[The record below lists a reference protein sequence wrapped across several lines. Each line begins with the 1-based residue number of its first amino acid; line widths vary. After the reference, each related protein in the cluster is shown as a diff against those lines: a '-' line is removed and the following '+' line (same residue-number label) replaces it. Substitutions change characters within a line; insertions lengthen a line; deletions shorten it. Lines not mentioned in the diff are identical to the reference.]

1 MISMRILCVLLCL
14 NLAWAQDGESTFEKE
29 GGGVRGP
36 RIVEHMSQST
46 CQYEKNWPICADDDW
61 GTKCPSG
68 CRMQG
73 LIDETD
79 QDYSHR
85 IDKIRKLLLEN
96 QNNYKKSNRIVVET
110 VNVLKPNLD
119 SAQKLD
125 DDYGRVSGE
134 LRQRIVTLKQRVV
147 TQVNRIKALQS
158 SIQEQV
164 TEMKRLEV
172 DIDIK
177 IRACKG
183 TCARS
188 FDYQVDKESYDN
200 IQKQLTQANS
210 INLHPELQT
219 STLSTLKMRPI
230 KDSNVPEHF
239 KHKPLPEMQAL
250 NIINN
255 IKQMQVVLERSETD
269 TKPSRG
275 DSVYLAAESRGDGPS
290 HTSKLVTPTH
300 GRETVSLGDKTSS
313 TVRRCTKTTTK
324 RVVTGPDGPR
334 EEVVEKTVSS
344 DGSDCSY
351 LQGAG
356 NREEGSVYHVG
367 GTDGF
372 HKLEKLFPEL
382 ESFFTPD
389 SASTTS
395 KHFGGSSSFSS
406 SSHTTGTGS
415 SHLGTGVS
423 SHSGTYGGKG
433 KFTDLGEEEEDDFGG
448 LHLQPSGFPS
458 GSASHSKTIV
468 TSASSSF
475 NKGGSTFETKSLKT
489 REITEELGGV
499 QHDQSA
505 EDTPDFQARSIRPS
519 GMKQRRA
526 STGKD
531 CEDIRQKHT
540 FGAKS
545 GIFKIKP
552 AGSNKVLSVYCDQ
565 DTTLGGWLLIQQ
577 RMDGSVNFNRTWQD
591 YKRGFGSVD
600 GKGQGEF
607 WLGNENIHLLTQND
621 TLLRIELEDW
631 DGNAEY
637 AEYIIQV
644 GSEAEGYALAV
655 SSYEGTAGDAL
666 IEGWLEDGTEYT
678 SHAQM
683 RFSTFDRDQDRWE
696 ESCAE
701 MYGGGWWYNSCQAAN
716 LNGIYY
722 LGGHYDP
729 RYNVPYEIENGV
741 VWLPFR
747 ASDYSLKIVRMKIR
761 PIETM

>member
-1 MISMRILCVLLCL
+1 MMSVRILCVLLCL
-14 NLAWAQDGESTFEKE
+14 NLAWAQAGESNFEKV
-29 GGGVRGP
+29 GAGVRGP
-36 RIVEHMSQST
+36 RILEHMSQST

-85 IDKIRKLLLEN
+85 IEKIKKLITEN
-96 QNNYKKSNRIVVET
+96 QNNYKKSNQIIVET
-110 VNVLKPNLD
+110 INVLKPTLE
-119 SAQKLD
+119 SAQQID
-125 DDYGRVSGE
+125 ETYGHVSGE
-134 LRQRIVTLKQRVV
+134 LRRRIVTLKQRVV
-147 TQVNRIKALQS
+147 TQVNRIRALQS
-158 SIQEQV
+158 SIREQV
-164 TEMKRLEV
+164 VEMKRLEV

-183 TCARS
+183 TCARG

-219 STLSTLKMRPI
+219 TILSTLKMRPL

-250 NIINN
+250 NIINGIN
-255 IKQMQVVLERSETD
+255 QMQVVLERSETD
-269 TKPSRG
+269 TNPSRG
-275 DSVYLAAESRGDGPS
+275 DSVYNLAESRGDGPS
-290 HTSKLVTPTH
+290 HTRKLVTPTH
-300 GRETVSLGDKTSS
+300 GRETLSLGDKTSS
-313 TVRRCTKTTTK
+313 TVRRCTKTTTTK
-324 RVVTGPDGPR
+324 LVTGPDGPR
-334 EEVVEKTVSS
+334 EEVVEKMVSS

-351 LQGAG
+351 LQGG
-356 NREEGSVYHVG
+356 MNVGSAESMYHVG

-372 HKLEKLFPEL
+372 HKLESLFPEL
-382 ESFFTPD
+382 GSFFTPD
-389 SASTTS
+389 SPSTANR
-395 KHFGGSSSFSS
+395 HFAGSSSIST
-406 SSHTTGTGS
+406 SSHITGTGS

-423 SHSGTYGGKG
+423 SHSEGKG
-433 KFTDLGEEEEDDFGG
+433 KFTDLGEEEEDDFRG

-458 GSASHSKTIV
+458 GSASHSKTVV
-468 TSASSSF
+468 TSTSSSF

-505 EDTPDFQARSIRPS
+505 EDTPDFQARSLRPS
-519 GMKQRRA
+519 GGKQRTA
-526 STGKD
+526 NTGKD
-531 CEDIRQKHT
+531 CDDIRQKHT

-545 GIFKIKP
+545 GIYKIKP

-565 DTTLGGWLLIQQ
+565 ETTLGGWLLIQQ

-600 GKGQGEF
+600 GRGQGEF
-607 WLGNENIHLLTQND
+607 WLGNENIHLLTQNE
-621 TLLRIELEDW
+621 TLLRVELEDW
-631 DGNAEY
+631 DGNAVY
-637 AEYIIQV
+637 AEYIVQV
-644 GSEAEGYALAV
+644 GSEAEGYALDV

-666 IEGWLEDGTEYT
+666 VAGWLEEGTEYT

-683 RFSTFDRDQDRWE
+683 RFSTFDRDQDHWE

-729 RYNVPYEIENGV
+729 RYNIPYEIENGV

-747 ASDYSLKIVRMKIR
+747 AADYSLKIVRMKIR
-761 PIETM
+761 PIETL

>member
-61 GTKCPSG
+61 GIKCPSG

-119 SAQKLD
+119 SAQKID

-177 IRACKG
+177 IRACRG
-183 TCARS
+183 TCERS

-300 GRETVSLGDKTSS
+300 GRETISLGDKTSS

-356 NREEGSVYHVG
+356 NVREEGSVYHVG

-372 HKLEKLFPEL
+372 HKLERIFPEL

-389 SASTTS
+389 SASTAS
-395 KHFGGSSSFSS
+395 KHFGGSSSVSS

-415 SHLGTGVS
+415 SHLGTGIS

-458 GSASHSKTIV
+458 GSASHSKTVV

-519 GMKQRRA
+519 RMKQRRA

-531 CEDIRQKHT
+531 CDDIRQKHT

-565 DTTLGGWLLIQQ
+565 ETTLGGWLLIQQ

-607 WLGNENIHLLTQND
+607 WLGNENIHLLTQNN
-621 TLLRIELEDW
+621 TLLRVELEDW

-637 AEYIIQV
+637 AEYIIQYTLYGLTK
-644 GSEAEGYALAV
+644 GSGWMRYISDV
-655 SSYEGTAGDAL
+655 SPPFL
-666 IEGWLEDGTEYT
+666 IIS
-678 SHAQM
+678 SH
-683 RFSTFDRDQDRWE
+683 SDRINRR
-696 ESCAE
+696 
-701 MYGGGWWYNSCQAAN
+701 
-716 LNGIYY
+716 L
-722 LGGHYDP
+722 L
-729 RYNVPYEIENGV
+729 
-741 VWLPFR
+741 
-747 ASDYSLKIVRMKIR
+747 LKKL
-761 PIETM
+761 

>member
-1 MISMRILCVLLCL
+1 MISVKIFCVLLCL
-14 NLAWAQDGESTFEKE
+14 NLVWAQNGETVFEKE
-29 GGGVRGP
+29 GAGIRGP
-36 RIVEHMSQST
+36 RIVEHMSQTS

-85 IDKIRKLLLEN
+85 IDKIRKLLAEN
-96 QNNYKKSNRIVVET
+96 QNNYKNSNRVIVET
-110 VNVLKPNLD
+110 INVLKPNLD
-119 SAQKLD
+119 TAQQTD
-125 DDYGRVSGE
+125 ETYGHVSGE
-134 LRQRIVTLKQRVV
+134 LRRRIVTLKQRVI

-164 TEMKRLEV
+164 QEMKRLEV

-183 TCARS
+183 SCAKS
-188 FDYQVDKESYDN
+188 FDYQMDKESYEN

-210 INLHPELQT
+210 IDLHPELQT
-219 STLSTLKMRPI
+219 TTLSTLKMRPL

-250 NIINN
+250 NIVNN
-255 IKQMQVVLERSETD
+255 IRQMQAVLERPEVD
-269 TKPSRG
+269 TNPSRG
-275 DSVYLAAESRGDGPS
+275 DSFYPTAELRGDG
-290 HTSKLVTPTH
+290 HTSKLVLPSH
-300 GRETVSLGDKTSS
+300 GRETHSLVDKTSS
-313 TVRRCTKTTTK
+313 AVRRCTKTTTK
-324 RVVTGPDGPR
+324 KIVTGPNGPR
-334 EEVVEKTVSS
+334 EEVVEKVISS
-344 DGSDCSY
+344 DGSDCSH

-356 NREEGSVYHVG
+356 NAGEGSVYHVG

-372 HKLEKLFPEL
+372 HKLDSIFPDL
-382 ESFFTPD
+382 ESFFAPD
-389 SASTTS
+389 SPSTANR
-395 KHFGGSSSFSS
+395 HFGSSGS
-406 SSHTTGTGS
+406 TGT
-415 SHLGTGVS
+415 TAS
-423 SHSGTYGGKG
+423 SHSGAHGGKG

-458 GSASHSKTIV
+458 GSASHSKTVV
-468 TSASSSF
+468 TSSSSSF

-489 REITEELGGV
+489 REISEQLGGV

-505 EDTPDFQARSIRPS
+505 EDTPDFQARSMRPRRA
-519 GMKQRRA
+519 KQRTA

-531 CEDIRQKHT
+531 CDDIRQKHT

-545 GIFKIKP
+545 GIYKIKP
-552 AGSNKVLSVYCDQ
+552 PGSSKVLSVYCDQ
-565 DTTLGGWLLIQQ
+565 ETTLGGWLLIQQ

-600 GKGQGEF
+600 AQGHGEL
-607 WLGNENIHLLTQND
+607 WLGNENIHLLTQNE
-621 TLLRIELEDW
+621 TLLRVELEDW
-631 DGNAEY
+631 DGNAVY
-637 AEYIIQV
+637 AEYIVQV
-644 GSEAEGYALAV
+644 GSEAEGYPLAV
-655 SSYEGTAGDAL
+655 SSYEGSAGDAL
-666 IEGWLEDGTEYT
+666 IAGWLEEGSEYT

-701 MYGGGWWYNSCQAAN
+701 VYGGGWWYNSCQAAN

-747 ASDYSLKIVRMKIR
+747 ASDYSLKTVRLKIR
-761 PIETM
+761 PIEML

>member
-1 MISMRILCVLLCL
+1 
-14 NLAWAQDGESTFEKE
+14 
-29 GGGVRGP
+29 
-36 RIVEHMSQST
+36 
-46 CQYEKNWPICADDDW
+46 

-85 IDKIRKLLLEN
+85 IDKIKKLLLEN
-96 QNNYKKSNRIVVET
+96 QNNYKKSNRIIVET
-110 VNVLKPNLD
+110 INVIKPDLD
-119 SAQKLD
+119 SAQHVD
-125 DDYGRVSGE
+125 ETYNHVSGE

-147 TQVNRIKALQS
+147 TQLNRIKALQS

-164 TEMKRLEV
+164 VEMKRLEV

-183 TCARS
+183 SCGRS

-219 STLSTLKMRPI
+219 TTLSTLKMRPL
-230 KDSNVPEHF
+230 KDLNVPEHF
-239 KHKPLPEMQAL
+239 KQKLLPEMQAL

-255 IKQMQVVLERSETD
+255 IRQMQAVLERAETD
-269 TKPSRG
+269 TNPSRG
-275 DSVYLAAESRGDGPS
+275 DSMYHVAESRGDGPS
-290 HTSKLVTPTH
+290 HTSKLITPIH
-300 GRETVSLGDKTSS
+300 GRETLSLGDKTSS
-313 TVRRCTKTTTK
+313 TVHRCTKTTTTK
-324 RVVTGPDGPR
+324 FITGPDGPR
-334 EEVVEKTVSS
+334 EEVVEKMVSS

-356 NREEGSVYHVG
+356 NVGGEGSMYHVG
-367 GTDGF
+367 GTEGF
-372 HKLEKLFPEL
+372 HKLERLFPEL

-389 SASTTS
+389 SPSTASRQ
-395 KHFGGSSSFSS
+395 FGGSSSISTSS
-406 SSHTTGTGS
+406 RVTGTGS
-415 SHLGTGVS
+415 SHLGIGVS
-423 SHSGTYGGKG
+423 SHSGTG
-433 KFTDLGEEEEDDFGG
+433 KFGDLAEEEEDDFGG
-448 LHLQPSGFPS
+448 LQPSGFPS
-458 GSASHSKTIV
+458 GSASHSKTVV
-468 TSASSSF
+468 TSSSSSF

-489 REITEELGGV
+489 REVSEQLGGV

-505 EDTPDFQARSIRPS
+505 EDTPDFQARSFRPS
-519 GMKQRRA
+519 GVKRRRA
-526 STGKD
+526 NTGKD
-531 CEDIRQKHT
+531 CDDIRQKHT
-540 FGAKS
+540 FGTKS

-565 DTTLGGWLLIQQ
+565 ETTLGGWLLIQQ

-600 GKGQGEF
+600 GRGRGEF

-621 TLLRIELEDW
+621 TLLRVELEDW
-631 DGNAEY
+631 DGNAVY

-666 IEGWLEDGTEYT
+666 MAGWMEEGTEYT
-678 SHAQM
+678 SHAQ
-683 RFSTFDRDQDRWE
+683 
-696 ESCAE
+696 

-729 RYNVPYEIENGV
+729 RYNIPYEIENGV

-747 ASDYSLKIVRMKIR
+747 ASDYSLKIVRMKIK
-761 PIETM
+761 PIETL

>member
-1 MISMRILCVLLCL
+1 MISMRILCVLLCI
-14 NLAWAQDGESTFEKE
+14 NLAWAQGGGTTFEME
-29 GGGVRGP
+29 GAGVRGP

-79 QDYSHR
+79 QDYKHR
-85 IDKIRKLLLEN
+85 IDKIKKLLAEN
-96 QNNYKKSNRIVVET
+96 QNNYKKSNRIIVET
-110 VNVLKPNLD
+110 INVLKPNLD
-119 SAQKLD
+119 SAQQTD
-125 DDYGRVSGE
+125 ETYGHVSGE
-134 LRQRIVTLKQRVV
+134 LRRRIVTLKQRVI

-164 TEMKRLEV
+164 VEMKRLEV

-183 TCARS
+183 TCAKS
-188 FDYQVDKESYDN
+188 FDYQLDKESYDN

-219 STLSTLKMRPI
+219 TTLSTLKMRPL

-250 NIINN
+250 NIVNN
-255 IKQMQVVLERSETD
+255 IRQMQAVLERSETD
-269 TKPSRG
+269 TNPSRG
-275 DSVYLAAESRGDGPS
+275 DSYYPMAESRGDGPS

-300 GRETVSLGDKTSS
+300 GRETHSLGDKTSS
-313 TVRRCTKTTTK
+313 SVRRCTKTITK
-324 RVVTGPDGPR
+324 KMVTGPDGPR
-334 EEVVEKTVSS
+334 EEIVEKTVSS
-344 DGSDCSY
+344 DGSDCSH

-356 NREEGSVYHVG
+356 NIEGEESRYHVG
-367 GTDGF
+367 GTDVF
-372 HKLEKLFPEL
+372 HKLESSFPGIEA
-382 ESFFTPD
+382 FFTPD
-389 SASTTS
+389 SSSTVS
-395 KHFGGSSSFSS
+395 KHFGGSSSISTT
-406 SSHTTGTGS
+406 SHMTGTGS
-415 SHLGTGVS
+415 SHLGTGAAG
-423 SHSGTYGGKG
+423 HLAAYGGKG
-433 KFTDLGEEEEDDFGG
+433 KFTDLGEEEEDDFRG

-458 GSASHSKTIV
+458 GSASHSKAVV
-468 TSASSSF
+468 TSSSSSF

-489 REITEELGGV
+489 REITEQLGGV
-499 QHDQSA
+499 QHEQSA
-505 EDTPDFQARSIRPS
+505 EDTPDLQARSFKPS
-519 GMKQRRA
+519 RGKQRTA
-526 STGKD
+526 NTGKD
-531 CEDIRQKHT
+531 CDDIRQKHT

-552 AGSNKVLSVYCDQ
+552 AGSSKVLSVYCDQ
-565 DTTLGGWLLIQQ
+565 DTTLGGWLLVQQ

-600 GKGQGEF
+600 GRGRGEF

-621 TLLRIELEDW
+621 TLLRVELEDW
-631 DGNAEY
+631 DGNAAY
-637 AEYIIQV
+637 AEYII
-644 GSEAEGYALAV
+644 
-655 SSYEGTAGDAL
+655 
-666 IEGWLEDGTEYT
+666 
-678 SHAQM
+678 QM

-761 PIETM
+761 PMETL

>member
-1 MISMRILCVLLCL
+1 MVSTRILCVLLCL

-29 GGGVRGP
+29 GAGVRGP

-79 QDYSHR
+79 RDYGHR
-85 IDKIRKLLLEN
+85 IDKIKKLLTEN
-96 QNNYKKSNRIVVET
+96 QDNYKKSNRIIVET
-110 VNVLKPNLD
+110 INVLKPNLD
-119 SAQKLD
+119 SAQQID
-125 DDYGRVSGE
+125 ETYGHVSGE
-134 LRQRIVTLKQRVV
+134 LRRRIVTLKQRVV

-164 TEMKRLEV
+164 MEMKRLEV

-183 TCARS
+183 SCARS
-188 FDYQVDKESYDN
+188 FDYHVDKEGYDN

-219 STLSTLKMRPI
+219 TTLSTLKMRPL

-250 NIINN
+250 NIVNN
-255 IKQMQVVLERSETD
+255 IRQMQVVLERPETGMS
-269 TKPSRG
+269 PSRG
-275 DSVYLAAESRGDGPS
+275 DSVYHVAESRGDGPS

-300 GRETVSLGDKTSS
+300 GRETLSLGDRTSS
-313 TVRRCTKTTTK
+313 SVRRCTKTTTT
-324 RVVTGPDGPR
+324 RFVTGPDGPR
-334 EEVVEKTVSS
+334 EEVVEKMVSS
-344 DGSDCSY
+344 DGSDCSH

-356 NREEGSVYHVG
+356 GEGSMYHVG
-367 GTDGF
+367 GTDEF
-372 HKLEKLFPEL
+372 HKLDRLFPEL
-382 ESFFTPD
+382 GSFFNPD
-389 SASTTS
+389 SPSTGS
-395 KHFGGSSSFSS
+395 KHLGGTSSVST
-406 SSHTTGTGS
+406 SSHVTSTGS
-415 SHLGTGVS
+415 SHIGT
-423 SHSGTYGGKG
+423 GGKG

-448 LHLQPSGFPS
+448 LRLQPSGFPS
-458 GSASHSKTIV
+458 DSASHSKTVV
-468 TSASSSF
+468 TSSSSSF

-489 REITEELGGV
+489 RKITEQLGEM

-505 EDTPDFQARSIRPS
+505 EDTPDFRARSF
-519 GMKQRRA
+519 RA
-526 STGKD
+526 SGGRRRTANTGKD
-531 CEDIRQKHT
+531 CDDIRQKHT

-565 DTTLGGWLLIQQ
+565 ETTLGGWLLIQQ

-600 GKGQGEF
+600 GRGQGEF
-607 WLGNENIHLLTQND
+607 WLGNENIHLLTQNN
-621 TLLRIELEDW
+621 TLLRVELEDW
-631 DGNAEY
+631 DGNAVY
-637 AEYIIQV
+637 AEYIVQV

-666 IEGWLEDGTEYT
+666 ITGWLEEGTEYT

-683 RFSTFDRDQDRWE
+683 WFSTFDRDQDRWE

-729 RYNVPYEIENGV
+729 RYNIPYEIENGV

-761 PIETM
+761 PIETL